1 MSTPQGSALT
11 RGARGIGGLVCLLLA
26 LLGTGWIIRD
36 LTVAQQPADVWWTWL
51 GEARRPREFTAWATS
66 ALDPLLV
73 LGALAA
79 AVASVRDAVTSSVA
93 VGGLLAIAVATV
105 LLRLP
110 LLWVLGAGWLHGLDS
125 GLTGQARLTAIAQL
139 ALAVVLLVVLAAGR
153 RPEYRPQDASY
164 GLPRGAHTAYGVVGR
179 APYGTAPQ
187 KPGGPR
193 KGPAVAA
200 GWALGAAGAAVAAWE
215 VHWWLQLGWDTY
227 GKGLIGDASVFRAL
241 LQPPVH
247 WQALVLALLAVPAAA
262 GTLRRAP
269 WARPA
274 AMVTGALLASQG
286 AATLVFAAHTGQ
298 LARFAVLPDASRLEL
313 GTGAMVAVAGLVALT
328 AAARPGAPAGRTTPG
343 DAVVAYGPA
352 AGDLRPRHAPPPPSR
367 LPPGW

>member
-36 LTVAQQPADVWWTWL
+36 LSVAQQPADVWWTWL
-51 GEARRPREFTAWATS
+51 GEPRRPREFTAWATC

-79 AVASVRDAVTSSVA
+79 AVASVRDAVAPAVAAGGLFAMA
-93 VGGLLAIAVATV
+93 VGTA

-110 LLWVLGAGWLHGLDS
+110 LLWVLGAGWLQGLDS
-125 GLTGQARLTAIAQL
+125 GLTGQARLTAIVQL
-139 ALAVVLLVVLAAGR
+139 ALSAVLLVVLVAGR
-153 RPEYRPQDASY
+153 KPAHRPQYASP
-164 GLPRGAHTAYGVVGR
+164 GLPRGAQAAYGVVGR
-179 APYGTAPQ
+179 TPHGPTLQ
-187 KPGGPR
+187 RPGGPR

-200 GWALGAAGAAVAAWE
+200 GWALGVAGAAVAAWE
-215 VHWWLQLGWDTY
+215 VHWWLGLGWDTY
-227 GKGLIGDASVFRAL
+227 RKGLIGDASVFRAL

-247 WQALVLALLAVPAAA
+247 WQALVLALLAVPAAVGA
-262 GTLRRAP
+262 IRRAP
-269 WARPA
+269 WARPV

-298 LARFAVLPDASRLEL
+298 LARFAVLPAASRLEL
-313 GTGAMVAVAGLVALT
+313 GTGALVAVAGLVALT
-328 AAARPGAPAGRTTPG
+328 AAARSGVPAGRTAPG
-343 DAVVAYGPA
+343 SAAAVYGPA
-352 AGDLRPRHAPPPPSR
+352 AGAERPRHAPPPPST